1 MKSYVEQQGKQSIT
15 GTTQSIIK
23 AVANRYMQ
31 AHPAVPFAYRAC
43 SKDGFRLRDD
53 GCYDLDFDEKFPD
66 APEGSYAYAIS
77 SIRSGRSGETYLSY
91 HAIAPAELYVNG
103 ELVTKTTALDEGTN
117 EKRYVSFQVNPG
129 YNTVFI
135 KCRKNA
141 LGFGCCVG
149 TTNVKWSPCNFYT
162 VFADNAEGIGW
173 NYCGP
178 LSEDIFPEIPSG
190 KEPMADYWLP
200 RPYSP
205 QLPAGNKELY
215 AVSMLSCKETTDV
228 TISCESDA
236 AMELYC
242 NGQLLSAG
250 QGTLS
255 AKTQLDAGC
264 TNIAVHLKAEQEICR
279 FTCTANGAEFR
290 LPEHVKAT
298 KGCWLYLES
307 ADEKAKQGF
316 QRFVLYDA
324 HTPGQK
330 TTFLCGNDT
339 YIRPVL
345 ENSFFGKATYPLG
358 VVLYGLLTAG
368 AYLHD
373 EEILQYAHRHLE
385 SCYAS
390 MDYALWERSVFG
402 FAAIN
407 HQLLVCD
414 ALDDC
419 GAFAASV
426 LEDYLRYHK
435 DKAVLPFADYVA
447 NHILHEQERLDNGMF
462 YRKDAVPD
470 FKNTVWADDL
480 YMSIPFLVRYAQIT
494 GDESVIDDAV
504 NQFLCFKETLFMPEA
519 KLASHV
525 YNLTYQKPTR
535 IPWGRGNGWML
546 FSLTELLAV
555 LPKEHRQYSEIVRF
569 FTELSEGFR
578 KHIDED
584 GMLHQIIWDP
594 EAYQE
599 ASCTAMCASAF
610 ARGVRMGL
618 LPKDLYQTAA
628 EKCVDAL
635 KKRCIDSE
643 GNIYGVCSGS
653 RYSFRPEYYKYE
665 LRTAVNDTHGTGV
678 FLIAMVEVERN
689 KENG

>member
-1 MKSYVEQQGKQSIT
+1 MKSYVEQYEKTRIT
-15 GTTQSIIK
+15 GTTESVIK
-23 AVANRYMQ
+23 TVAYRYMQ
-31 AHPAVPFAYRAC
+31 AHPPVPFAYRAC
-43 SKDGFRLRDD
+43 SKNGFHIRED
-53 GCYDLDFDEKFPD
+53 GCHVIDFDEKFPD
-66 APEGSYAYAIS
+66 APEGSYGYAIS
-77 SIRSGRSGETYLSY
+77 CIRSGRSGETYLSY

-117 EKRYVSFQVNPG
+117 EKRFVSFQVQPG

-149 TTNVKWSPCNFYT
+149 TTSIKWSPCNFYT
-162 VFADNAEGIGW
+162 AFAENAGDLGW

-178 LSEDIFPEIPSG
+178 FSEDIFPEIPSG
-190 KEPMADYWLP
+190 KEPMAGYWLP
-200 RPYSP
+200 RPYDP

-215 AVSMLSCKETTDV
+215 AVSMLSCKETAEV
-228 TISCESDA
+228 AISCESDA
-236 AMELYC
+236 VMELYC
-242 NGQLLSAG
+242 NGQPLSTG
-250 QGTLS
+250 KGSLS
-255 AKTQLDAGC
+255 AKTQLEAGC
-264 TNIAVHLKAEQEICR
+264 TNIAVHLRSDKEIGH
-279 FTCTANGAEFR
+279 FSCTAEGAEFC
-290 LPEHVKAT
+290 LPEDIKAT
-298 KGCWLYLES
+298 KSCWLYLES
-307 ADEKAKQGF
+307 ADDKAKQGF
-316 QRFVLYDA
+316 QRFALYD
-324 HTPGQK
+324 TGIPGQK
-330 TTFLCGNDT
+330 TTFLCGKDT

-345 ENSFFGKATYPLG
+345 ENNFFGKATYPLG

-373 EEILQYAHRHLE
+373 EEILQYAHSHLK

-426 LEDYLRYHK
+426 LEDYLRYHR
-435 DKAVLPFADYVA
+435 DAAVLPFADYVGD
-447 NHILHEQERLDNGMF
+447 HILHKQERLENGMF
-462 YRKDAVPD
+462 YRATAVPD
-470 FKNTVWADDL
+470 FKYTVWADDL
-480 YMSIPFLVRYAQIT
+480 YMSIPFMVRYAQIT
-494 GDESVIDDAV
+494 GDASVMDDAV
-504 NQFLCFKETLFMPEA
+504 NQFLRFKEALFMPEA

-555 LPKEHRQYSEIVRF
+555 LSKEHRQYSEIVQF
-569 FTELSEGFR
+569 FTELAEGFLN
-578 KHIDED
+578 HIDAD

-594 EAYQE
+594 DSYQE

-618 LPKDLYQTAA
+618 LPRVPYQDAA

-635 KKRCIDSE
+635 KKICIDSD

-665 LRTAVNDTHGTGV
+665 LSASVNDTHGTGV

-689 KENG
+689 KGE